1 MAAYRRIYD
10 SHYLQADCQER
21 DQLRNPTLR
30 NRVWATFTFTLLV
43 VCVCQSSVVPRCGR
57 MVGFNAGNYHG
68 VQAVQSGQRCAIAMW
83 YTLDPTHREEAHDSL
98 THVLASQQAASVEPP
113 PIHGEL

>member
-1 MAAYRRIYD
+1 MTHITCRLTAKNGI
-10 SHYLQADCQER
+10 SSG
-21 DQLRNPTLR
+21 TLR
-30 NRVWATFTFTLLV
+30 SVIEYGLPLPLPDSLC